1 MKRVTSS
8 ACRMWARVLSPL
20 DCWIICIS
28 VRQKNAEQLS
38 EHLNWNSYTV
48 KIRVLRCLRACGC
61 MQDIS
66 ISVLD
71 LFHLIGMVF
80 ICFQTFIIRVERLT
94 KGQLYRNIDRRAN
107 IYYDNAMFGLKKS
120 YLYKIYLFIEG

>member
-1 MKRVTSS
+1 MDKISSNYITIVVVTRYLDDKELITIINMKRVTSS

-28 VRQKNAEQLS
+28 LRQKNAEQLS

-61 MQDIS
+61 MRDIS

-80 ICFQTFIIRVERLT
+80 ICFQTFII
-94 KGQLYRNIDRRAN
+94 KG
-107 IYYDNAMFGLKKS
+107 
-120 YLYKIYLFIEG
+120 